1 MKPSNVISALFM
13 LAIFYG
19 EAEARVGV
27 GFGVWD
33 TNEETVRSLQLI
45 GNSGSGI
52 VLMDFGISRVASDD
66 DGVKDSRHVISVG
79 MGLGSVLAEDE
90 ESNVAIGVRA
100 VIDWYRTA
108 WDYGRYGS
116 GSGHDVDVGLG
127 PFVRGE
133 YFVGDRFSI
142 AGISNLML
150 GFPGNGTDINSLHV
164 VNSVSLTWH
173 LGD

>member
-66 DGVKDSRHVISVG
+66 DGDKDSHHVISVG

-90 ESNVAIGVRA
+90 ESNVAIGVRGA
-100 VIDWYRTA
+100 IDWYRTA
-108 WDYGRYGS
+108 WDYGRYDDS
-116 GSGHDVDVGLG
+116 HNDVDVGLG

-142 AGISNLML
+142 AGISSLTL
-150 GFPGNGTDINSLHV
+150 GFPGNGTDINILTV